1 MFRTTLK
8 HLAAR
13 KLRLLTTSLAV
24 LLGVAFMAGTLVLT
38 DTISQTFDNLF
49 TSADAGTD
57 VMVRR
62 EATSDDSDTGAQRGR
77 LDDSLTD
84 TIAGIDGVAAAEGHV
99 QAYAQLL
106 DKSGTPLGNPENGA
120 PTFGWSW
127 INDNG
132 LNPFAIDQGRP
143 PRDDSEIVIDKAT
156 ATAAGYQLGD
166 TAGVLT
172 QSGRQTATI
181 VGTSTF
187 AGADSAG
194 GAQVTMFTLEASEK
208 YLTAPGMI
216 DAVKVAADDG
226 VSAETLAER
235 IDRVL
240 PRGTE
245 AITGDQLTS
254 EDQTAVKDSMSFFY
268 VFLTVFALI
277 ALLVGSFIIYN
288 TFSILVAQRTK
299 EMALLRALGA
309 SRRQVLASVLLEATF
324 VGLIASAVG
333 ILGGIGVALGLKAL
347 LDAIGIDMPSG
358 PLVVSTR
365 TILIAAG
372 AGLGVSI
379 ASAVLPAR
387 RAARVEPIA
396 AMRDEVATPENGRRR
411 LIGGIALTAVGA
423 AVTARGLTG
432 EANIALVGLGSL
444 IAFVGVV
451 ALGPAVA
458 RPISWLLGAPLAR
471 WRGAAGL
478 LARENA
484 MRHPKRTAATS
495 AALMIGVSL
504 VVLIAIM
511 ASSMKA
517 SINDAVESALP
528 GDIVIDSGAFGQGG
542 LSTDLATRLSE
553 LPEIGA
559 VSGIRMASAQI
570 GGSAAQLY
578 AGDVGAMPQLV
589 DLHVASGSLD
599 QLGADGIAVS
609 QTVADEAGWTL
620 GEAVPVRFA
629 ETGTQQL
636 RVAAVY
642 TETQIVGDYFVDL
655 AAYESNIADQ
665 FDQKVLI
672 DFADGVDAERGRS
685 AITAISDDYPL
696 GEVQD
701 LAQVKAAKAEQIDML
716 VNLVYA
722 LLSLAVLIALLGI
735 ANTLA
740 LSIFERTRETGLLR
754 AVGMT
759 RGQLKATIRYESVII
774 ALLGTTLGLGLG
786 LAFSWAFVTA
796 LRAEGL
802 DVLSVPI
809 AQLAAVVV
817 IAAFAGVVAAVV
829 PARRAARLDVLTAI
843 GSV

>member
-24 LLGVAFMAGTLVLT
+24 LLGVAFLAGTLVLT
-38 DTISQTFDNLF
+38 DTISQAFDGLF
-49 TSADAGTD
+49 ASADAGTD

-62 EATSDDSDTGAQRGR
+62 EAAFDDSDAGPQRGR
-77 LDDSLTD
+77 MDDSIIE

-106 DKSGTPLGNPENGA
+106 DQEGTPLGNPENGA
-120 PTFGWSW
+120 PTYGWSW
-127 INDNG
+127 IADDG
-132 LNPFAIDQGRP
+132 LNPFDIDQGRP

-156 ATAAGYQLGD
+156 ATAAGYRPGD

-172 QSGRQTATI
+172 QSGRQTVTV

-194 GAQVTMFTLEASEK
+194 GAQVTMFTLAGSEK
-208 YLTAPGMI
+208 YLTSPGMI
-216 DAVKVAADDG
+216 DGVKVAADDG
-226 VSAETLAER
+226 VSAETLATR

-240 PRGTE
+240 PQGTE

-254 EDQTAVKDSMSFFY
+254 EDQAAVKDSMGFFY
-268 VFLTVFALI
+268 VFLTMFALI
-277 ALLVGSFIIYN
+277 ALFVGSFIIYN

-309 SRRQVLASVLLEATF
+309 SRRQVLSSVLLEATF

-333 ILGGIGVALGLKAL
+333 ILAGIGVALALKAL
-347 LDAIGIDMPSG
+347 LDAIGIDMPAG

-387 RAARVEPIA
+387 RAARVAPIA
-396 AMRDEVATPENGRRR
+396 AMRDETATPENGRRR
-411 LIGGIALTAVGA
+411 LIAGIAVTVVGA
-423 AVTARGLTG
+423 AVTGRGLAG
-432 EANIALVGLGSL
+432 EAGIGLVGLGSL
-444 IAFVGVV
+444 IVFVGVV
-451 ALGPAVA
+451 ALGPALA

-484 MRHPKRTAATS
+484 MRNPKRTSATAS
-495 AALMIGVSL
+495 ALMIGVSL
-504 VVLIAIM
+504 VVLIAVM

-517 SINDAVESALP
+517 SINDSVESAMP
-528 GDIVIDSGAFGQGG
+528 GDIVIDSGAFEQGG

-553 LPEIGA
+553 LPEVGA
-559 VSGIRMASAQI
+559 VGGIRMASAEV
-570 GGSAAQLY
+570 GGSAARLY
-578 AGDVGAMPQLV
+578 AGDVGAMAQLV

-609 QTVADEAGWTL
+609 RTVTDAEGWTL
-620 GEAVPVRFA
+620 GEAIPVRFA
-629 ETGTQQL
+629 DTGVQQL
-636 RVAAVY
+636 RVAAIY
-642 TETQIVGDYFVDL
+642 TETEIVGDYFVGLD
-655 AAYESNIADQ
+655 AYEQNVADQ

-672 DFADGVDAERGRS
+672 EFADGVDAQRGRS
-685 AITAISDDYPL
+685 AVTAIADDYPQ

-759 RGQLKATIRYESVII
+759 RGQLRATIRYESVII

-786 LAFSWAFVTA
+786 LTFAWAIVTA
-796 LRAEGL
+796 LNGEGL
-802 DVLSVPI
+802 DVLSIPI
-809 AQLAAVVV
+809 SQLAAVVV
-817 IAAFAGVVAAVV
+817 IAGLAGVAAALL

-843 GSV
+843 SSV

>member
-24 LLGVAFMAGTLVLT
+24 LLGVAFMAGTLVFT

-49 TSADAGTD
+49 ATADAGID
-57 VMVRR
+57 VQVRH
-62 EATSDDSDTGAQRGR
+62 EAAFDEAEAGPQRAR
-77 LDDSLTD
+77 LDDSIIA
-84 TIAGIDGVAAAEGHV
+84 TIAQTDGVAVAEGYIR
-99 QAYAQLL
+99 AYAQLL
-106 DKSGTPLGNPENGA
+106 DKDGIPLGDPNNAG
-120 PTFGWSW
+120 TIGWSW
-127 INDNG
+127 TDDDG
-132 LNPFAIDQGRP
+132 LNPFDLADGRA
-143 PRDDSEIVIDKAT
+143 PRNDSEVAIDKAT
-156 ATAAGYQLGD
+156 ADEAGYRLGD
-166 TAGVLT
+166 VAGVLT
-172 QSGRQTATI
+172 QSGRQSATV
-181 VGTSTF
+181 VGITTF
-187 AGADSAG
+187 AGANSPG
-194 GAQVTMFTLEASEK
+194 GAQVTMFTLDAAEK

-216 DAVKVAADDG
+216 DAVNVVADDG
-226 VSAETLAER
+226 VSADALAQR
-235 IDRVL
+235 IDRVV
-240 PRGTE
+240 PEGTE

-254 EDQTAVKDSMSFFY
+254 EDQTTVKDGMSFFF
-268 VFLTVFALI
+268 VFLTMFALI
-277 ALLVGSFIIYN
+277 ALFVGSFIIYN

-309 SRRQVLASVLLEATF
+309 SRRQVLGSVLLEATF

-333 ILGGIGVALGLKAL
+333 IVAGIGVALGLKAL
-347 LDAIGIDMPSG
+347 LDAIGIDMPAG

-365 TILIAAG
+365 TVLIAAG

-379 ASAVLPAR
+379 SSAILPAR
-387 RAARVEPIA
+387 RAARVAPIA
-396 AMRDEVATPENGRRR
+396 AMRDEVATPDDGRRR
-411 LIGGIALTAVGA
+411 LIGGISVTAIGA
-423 AVTARGLTG
+423 AVTGLGLAG
-432 EANIALVGLGSL
+432 EPSIGLVGLGSL
-444 IAFVGVV
+444 IVFVGVV
-451 ALGPAVA
+451 ALGLALA
-458 RPISWLLGAPLAR
+458 RPVSWLLGAPLAR

-484 MRHPKRTAATS
+484 MRHPKRTAATA

-528 GDIVIDSGAFGQGG
+528 GDIVIDSGAFEQGG
-542 LSTDLATRLSE
+542 LSTDLATRLADV
-553 LPEIGA
+553 PEVGA
-559 VSGIRMASAQI
+559 VSGIRMA
-570 GGSAAQLY
+570 AAEVDGAPTELY
-578 AGDVGAMPQLV
+578 AGDVGSMQQLIDV
-589 DLHVASGSLD
+589 HVASGSID
-599 QLGADGIAVS
+599 QLGPDGIAVS

-620 GEAVPVRFA
+620 DEAVPVRFA

-636 RVAAVY
+636 KIAAVY
-642 TETQIVGDYFVDL
+642 TETQIVGDYFVGLDV
-655 AAYESNIADQ
+655 YENNVADQ

-672 DFADGVDAERGRS
+672 DFADGVDAESGRS
-685 AITAISDDYPL
+685 AVTAIADDYPQ

-701 LAQVKAAKAEQIDML
+701 LAQVKAAKAEKIDML

-759 RGQLKATIRYESVII
+759 RGQLRATIRYESVII

-796 LRAEGL
+796 LSGEGL

-809 AQLAAVVV
+809 TQLAAVVV
-817 IAAFAGVVAAVV
+817 IAALAGIVAAVV